1 MGLTSAK
8 KTDTNTYELEVSISP
23 EDFNKGIDAAY
34 RKEVKKIT
42 IPGFRKGKAPK
53 AMIEKMYG
61 PEVFFEEAVNSLYP
75 QSYADAVEEAGI
87 EPVSRA
93 EVEVLSMS
101 KEDGV
106 VFKATVTVKPEVEL
120 EKYKGLEATK
130 KVTEVT
136 EEIIDGEIKKLQ
148 ERNGRMVPVEGR
160 PAENG
165 DTADI
170 DFEGFVD
177 GVAFDGGKGEGYP
190 LELGSHTFIDNFED
204 QIVGHNVG
212 DEFEVQ
218 VTFPEEYHAEELKGK
233 AATFKVKLNALTKK
247 ELPEVDDEFV
257 KDVSEFDTLAELR
270 EDIRKTQTEG
280 YNKAADNKV
289 ESDLIDALL
298 ANMKVE
304 LPQVMVEN
312 KIDDLIF
319 EFSQRLQMQ
328 GLDIDTYL
336 KYTGLDRD
344 GFRKSFAEQAERN
357 VRLRLALEKIVE
369 LENLTVSE
377 EELNAE
383 YEKLAK
389 DYNRSVEEIKA
400 LLPTKD
406 LEMDLKVNKAI
417 DLVKDT
423 AAITEEKA

>member
-1 MGLTSAK
+1 MGLTSAN
-8 KTDTNTYELEVSISP
+8 KTETNTYVLEVTISP
-23 EDFNKGIDAAY
+23 EEFNKGIDAAY
-34 RKEVKKIT
+34 KKEVKKIA

-75 QSYADAVEEAGI
+75 ESYAAAVEEAGI

-93 EVEVLSMS
+93 EVEIVSMS

-148 ERNGRMVPVEGR
+148 ERNGRMVPVEDR
-160 PAENG
+160 PAEDG
-165 DTADI
+165 DTANI
-170 DFEGFVD
+170 NFEGFVD
-177 GVAFDGGKGEGYP
+177 GVAFEGGKGEDYP
-190 LELGSHTFIDNFED
+190 LTLGSHSFIDNFEE

-212 DEFEVQ
+212 DEFDVN

-233 AATFKVKLNALTKK
+233 AATFKVKLNSLTKR

-280 YNKAADNKV
+280 YAKVAENRV
-289 ESDLIDALL
+289 ESDLVDALI

-304 LPQVMVEN
+304 LPEVMVEN

-319 EFSQRLQMQ
+319 EFNQRLQMQ
-328 GLDIDTYL
+328 GMNIDMYL
-336 KYTGLDRD
+336 QYTGMENKA
-344 GFRKSFAEQAERN
+344 FRKTFAEQAERN

-369 LENLTVSE
+369 LENITVSE
-377 EELNAE
+377 EEINAE
-383 YEKLAK
+383 YDKLAN
-389 DYNRSVEEIKA
+389 DYQRSVEEIKA
-400 LLPTKD
+400 LLPAKD

-417 DLVKDT
+417 ELVKDN
-423 AAITEEKA
+423 AVITEEKA